1 MSAIQGAG
9 YHRQSDKNTL
19 TIDERLPLL
28 ATRDPACAAALKA
41 ALHGA
46 GPWSLQPPVQGLADI
61 RQA

>member
-1 MSAIQGAG
+1 MNAS
-9 YHRQSDKNTL
+9 L
-19 TIDERLPLL
+19 LL